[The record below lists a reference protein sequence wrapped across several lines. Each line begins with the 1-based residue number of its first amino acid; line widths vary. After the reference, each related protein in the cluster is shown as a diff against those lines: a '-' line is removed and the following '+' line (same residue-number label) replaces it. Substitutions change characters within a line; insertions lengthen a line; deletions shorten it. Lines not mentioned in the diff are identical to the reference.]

1 MIIYQNPFPSNLPVV
16 TFGGMKVLFVCLGNI
31 CRSPLAEAVFKH
43 KITVHQLADRIEADS
58 CGTGDYHI
66 GHQPDPRTI
75 KTAQRNGVAIWH
87 EARQLTDLDLIE
99 FDYILAMDQS
109 NHGNIL
115 KMPSTTQHQHKVRL
129 MREFDPLGKGD
140 VPDPY
145 WGDLND
151 FQEVFKILDRSMD
164 EFLKEVKQRLT

>member
-1 MIIYQNPFPSNLPVV
+1 
-16 TFGGMKVLFVCLGNI
+16 MKVLFVCLGNI

-43 KITVHQLADRIEADS
+43 KITAHQLADRIEADS
-58 CGTGDYHI
+58 CGTGDYHL

-87 EARQLTDLDLIE
+87 EARQLMDQDLTE

-109 NHGNIL
+109 NYDNIL
-115 KMPSTTQHQHKVRL
+115 KMPSAGRHQHKVRL
-129 MREFDPLGKGD
+129 LREFDPLGMGD

-145 WGDLND
+145 WGNLDD
-151 FQEVFKILDRSMD
+151 FQEVFQIVDRSMD
-164 EFLKEVKQRLT
+164 GFLKEVKRTLA